1 MRLPPSLTGSFVIV
15 GVPALE
21 RQALGMMLALLA
33 YSVLAM
39 QDATVKWLVDTVP
52 VWQVLFLRSAILV
65 LGCLGTGGRPLV
77 RHAATTP
84 TRALLVRRGVVTLVA
99 WVCYFNAARF
109 LPLGQLV
116 TLYFTAPVIV
126 TLLAAPLLG
135 EQVGWIR
142 WAAVGIAFFGT
153 VLAANPVGLSLSP
166 ATLLVLSGAL
176 LWAYGVI
183 LTRQI
188 ARREPSLV
196 QMFFNNCF
204 FLAVTGI
211 GCAFTW
217 HQPSAGEMWLLVLV
231 GLLGGVGQFS
241 LFESAQHAPVSLT
254 APLEYT
260 ALVWAFLLGFL
271 VWGDAP
277 RPGVFL
283 GAALILVA
291 GLLLLIT
298 HRTAHRL
305 ASLRTQRQ
313 RAIGQ
318 SGPTQAESPTGSSD
332 CPRRPAMRTRFN
344 QRKIP

>member
-1 MRLPPSLTGSFVIV
+1 
-15 GVPALE
+15 
-21 RQALGMMLALLA
+21 MMLALLA
-33 YSVLAM
+33 YSMLAM

-52 VWQVLFLRSAILV
+52 ICQILFVRSAILV
-65 LGCLGTGGRPLV
+65 IGCLGTGGRPLL

-84 TRALLVRRGVVTLVA
+84 TRALLIRRGIVTLVA

-116 TLYFTAPVIV
+116 TLYFTAPVIIM
-126 TLLAAPLLG
+126 LLAAPLLG

-142 WAAVGIAFFGT
+142 WVAVGLAFTGT
-153 VLAANPVGLSLSP
+153 VLAANPVGLSLSS
-166 ATLLVLSGAL
+166 ATLLVLVGAL
-176 LWAYGVI
+176 FWAYGVI

-204 FLAVTGI
+204 FLVVTGI
-211 GCAFTW
+211 GSAFTW
-217 HQPSAGEMWLLVLV
+217 RQLSGGEMWLLVLV

-260 ALVWAFLLGFL
+260 ALVWAFLLGFI

-283 GAALILVA
+283 GATLILVA
-291 GLLLLIT
+291 GLLLIT
-298 HRTAHRL
+298 HRNAYK
-305 ASLRTQRQ
+305 
-313 RAIGQ
+313 
-318 SGPTQAESPTGSSD
+318 
-332 CPRRPAMRTRFN
+332 RPC
-344 QRKIP
+344 

>member
-1 MRLPPSLTGSFVIV
+1 MRLPPSLTGLFVTV
-15 GVPALE
+15 VAPTFE
-21 RQALGMMLALLA
+21 RQALGMTLALLA
-33 YSVLAM
+33 YSMLAV
-39 QDATVKWLVDTVP
+39 QDATVKWLVNTVP
-52 VWQVLFLRSAILV
+52 VWQVLFVRSAILV
-65 LGCLGTGGRPLV
+65 LGCLGVGGRPLF
-77 RHAATTP
+77 RHAITTP
-84 TRALLVRRGVVTLVA
+84 TRALLIRRGVVTLVA
-99 WVCYFNAARF
+99 WVCYFNAARL

-142 WAAVGIAFFGT
+142 WAAVGLAFFGT

-166 ATLLVLSGAL
+166 ATLLVLTGAI

-188 ARREPSLV
+188 ARQEPSLV

-204 FLAVTGI
+204 FLVVTGI

-217 HQPSAGEMWLLVLV
+217 HQPSAREMWLLMLV
-231 GLLGGVGQFS
+231 ALLGGIGQFS
-241 LFESAQHAPVSLT
+241 LFESARHAPVSLT

-260 ALVWAFLLGFL
+260 ALIWAFLLGFL

-283 GAALILVA
+283 GAALILIA
-291 GLLLLIT
+291 GFLLLLR
-298 HRTAHRL
+298 HRNAHTPTLPR
-305 ASLRTQRQ
+305 AQRQ
-313 RAIGQ
+313 SAIGPYASAQ
-318 SGPTQAESPTGSSD
+318 AVIPTRISSRA
-332 CPRRPAMRTRFN
+332 PRPAWTGIN
-344 QRKIP
+344 QRRIS